1 MCGKF
6 EFILILLFVS
16 FIWVFNL
23 IMIIS
28 CLINRWMFG
37 VIEYMIV
44 VELRLCVLLDLCMEM
59 CWFF

>member
-44 VELRLCVLLDLCMEM
+44 VELRLCVLLDLCMKM